1 MKLKIK
7 YLAKRYRAIL
17 VMATFMIFNLIS
29 SLYFGLNTEVGY
41 NFDPMSA
48 GEWVCDII
56 SALGQYFAIMLGV
69 YDLILEN
76 ARYALAVKKMK

>member
-1 MKLKIK
+1 MKLKIT

-17 VMATFMIFNLIS
+17 VMAVFMIFNLIS
-29 SLYFGLNTEVGY
+29 SLLFELNTEIVY
-41 NFDPMSA
+41 NLGPMSICE
-48 GEWVCDII
+48 GICDII
-56 SALGQYFAIMLGV
+56 SALGQYFALMLMV